1 MRRFS
6 RELGREV
13 REVAPEAM
21 ERLRSYPWPGNIRE
35 LQSVLKQALL
45 QASGP
50 VLLPAFLP
58 SELNSGRGERQRQG
72 HRAPRQGTTLTDM
85 EREAIQQCLFQTGGN
100 RQRTAELLGIS
111 TRTLL
116 RKIREYGLDDPLRP
130 PAPAVDIDR
139 APSLTEPALPSTAV
153 PHGDRLSPMAGR
165 WTFCPGLDAAGRLGV
180 ATADRYSI
188 ATSPISRTA

>member
-1 MRRFS
+1 MRERGDDLPLLVRHYLRRFS

-21 ERLRSYPWPGNIRE
+21 ERLRGYSWPGNIRE

-58 SELNSGRGERQRQG
+58 ADLLHDTTSDNGERAV
-72 HRAPRQGTTLTDM
+72 HPRQGTTLSDM
-85 EREAIQQCLFQTGGN
+85 EREAIQQCLFQSGGN
-100 RQRTAELLGIS
+100 RQRTADLLGIS

-116 RKIREYGLDDPLRP
+116 RKIREYRLEDPLRP
-130 PAPAVDIDR
+130 STPTVNEIAH
-139 APSLTEPALPSTAV
+139 PS
-153 PHGDRLSPMAGR
+153 
-165 WTFCPGLDAAGRLGV
+165 
-180 ATADRYSI
+180 
-188 ATSPISRTA
+188 